1 LLSTGLKS
9 SGRRQQLG
17 GEVLI
22 GIVEFTSEGPV
33 PTGSVDGEVLWRST
47 SHEMKRALAEGPVE
61 AIVFHVQLD
70 EYDDLVR
77 TLYEAKQLRPAV
89 KMMLA
94 GSSNNLFLVAEIT
107 STVFNYG
114 SRPGPDSG
122 LSPRQVQ
129 VLTAIR
135 SGRTN
140 REIATHLGISL
151 STVNRHVE
159 NILQKLPARNRAQAA
174 AIRYWQRP

>member
-1 LLSTGLKS
+1 M
-9 SGRRQQLG
+9 
-17 GEVLI
+17 LI
-22 GIVEFTSEGPV
+22 GIVEFTSEEPV
-33 PTGSVDGEVLWRST
+33 PTGSFDGDVAWRST
-47 SHEMKRALAEGPVE
+47 SRELKKALAEVPVE

-70 EYDDLVR
+70 ESDDLVR
-77 TLYEAKQLRPAV
+77 TLYDVKQWRPEV
-89 KMMLA
+89 KMLLA
-94 GSSNNLFLVAEIT
+94 GSSNNLLLVAEIK
-107 STVFNYG
+107 STVFNHA
-114 SRPGPDSG
+114 SRLGPDAA
-122 LSPRQVQ
+122 LSARQVQ

-140 REIATHLGISL
+140 REIAVQLGISL

>member
-1 LLSTGLKS
+1 VK
-9 SGRRQQLG
+9 
-17 GEVLI
+17 VLI
-22 GIVEFTSEGPV
+22 GIVEFTSEEPV
-33 PTGSVDGEVLWRST
+33 PPGSLDGEVMWRST
-47 SHEMKRALAEGPVE
+47 SRDVRKALTEGPVE

-70 EYDDLVR
+70 ESNDLVR
-77 TLYEAKQLRPAV
+77 TLYEVKQWKPEV
-89 KMMLA
+89 KMVLA
-94 GSSNNLFLVAEIT
+94 GSSNNLLVVAEIK
-107 STVFNYG
+107 STVFNHA
-114 SRPGPDSG
+114 SRPGPDTA
-122 LSPRQVQ
+122 LSARQIQ

-140 REIATHLGISL
+140 REIAAQLGISL